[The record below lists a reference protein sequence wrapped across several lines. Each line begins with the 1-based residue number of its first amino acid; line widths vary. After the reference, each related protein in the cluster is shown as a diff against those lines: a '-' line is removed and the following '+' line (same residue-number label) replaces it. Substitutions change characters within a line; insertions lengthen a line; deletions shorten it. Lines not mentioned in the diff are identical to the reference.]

1 MKPAIRVLIAIAA
14 TGVSLKAAPFLA
26 VGDSAELFLTGTT
39 GIRADDNILLASNKT
54 SDVIYNVAPGF
65 DFVYGHNALYSG
77 HIYYQESWD
86 FYSDNHKL
94 NTDLSS
100 VGLDGSYNDQKTK
113 VHYAG
118 SWAQLAQNTVD
129 VRANNLVRRDVGNV
143 LLNGEVSVTD
153 KSSIAAGVNYNTVDY
168 KRAGFDSSKITEVP
182 LDYYYE
188 VTPKTDL
195 SAGLTFRDTKLDT
208 GIDSKDYFY
217 NIGARGEFT
226 PKLTGTVAV
235 GYTVRDL
242 SAGPSRNTFGIDSSL
257 AYALD
262 EKTSVQFG
270 VTNDFGVSG
279 QGDTQRNL
287 TATVGVQSKISPN
300 LSVGTNLTY
309 RSIQY
314 FGTLGRSDDYFEGS
328 VNATYIVN
336 AIVSFTGSYTYRD
349 YSTKLVDSSFT
360 NNVFAIA
367 ANFRY

>member
-14 TGVSLKAAPFLA
+14 TGVSLKAAPFLT

-54 SDVIYNVAPGF
+54 SDVIYTVTPGF

-77 HIYYQESWD
+77 HIYYQEAWS
-86 FYSDNHKL
+86 FYNNHHKL

-113 VHYAG
+113 VHYAA

-129 VRANNLVRRDVGNV
+129 IRSNNLVRRDVGNV
-143 LLNGEVSVTD
+143 LLNGEVAATD
-153 KSSIAAGVNYNTVDY
+153 KSSLSAGVNFNSIDY
-168 KRAGFDSSKITEVP
+168 KRAGFDNSKITEVP
-182 LDYYYE
+182 LNYYYE
-188 VTPKTDL
+188 YTPKTDL
-195 SAGLTFRDTKLDT
+195 SLGLTFRDTKLSV
-208 GIDSKDYFY
+208 GSDSKDYFY
-217 NIGARGEFT
+217 NVGARGEFT
-226 PKLTGTVAV
+226 PKLSGTVAV
-235 GYTVRDL
+235 GYTVRDFTT
-242 SAGPSRNTFGIDSSL
+242 GPSQNTFGIQSSL

-287 TATVGVQSKISPN
+287 TGTIGVQSLISAN
-300 LSVGTNLTY
+300 WSVGTSLSY
-309 RSIQY
+309 RSIHY
-314 FGTLGRSDDYFEGS
+314 FGLNARSDDYFEGS

-336 AIVSFTGSYTYRD
+336 AIVSITGGYTYRD
-349 YSTKLVDSSFT
+349 YSSKLVDSSFT
-360 NNVFAIA
+360 NNVFSIA
-367 ANFRY
+367 ANIRY